1 MPEIRPFARHDRDQ
15 LTDLVNA
22 HIKAIIPGCSIP
34 VATLLSQMERDP
46 GEYIVDPWVIE
57 RETWVAIE
65 ADRLVAAVHLHRYG
79 SDPSVG
85 ASPSSAS
92 MSGRRRPP
100 ISRFHFRHRS
110 RMESTTPG
118 HIWPGWPATPA
129 LRR

>member
-15 LTDLVNA
+15 LADLVNA
-22 HIKAIIPGCSIP
+22 HVKAIIPGCSIP

-65 ADRLVAAVHLHRYG
+65 ADRLVTAVHLHRYG
-79 SDPSVG
+79 SDFT
-85 ASPSSAS
+85 
-92 MSGRRRPP
+92 SGTARVWNPRRLATSGHAGPRRRL
-100 ISRFHFRHRS
+100 
-110 RMESTTPG
+110 
-118 HIWPGWPATPA
+118 

>member
-57 RETWVAIE
+57 RETWGRSKQI
-65 ADRLVAAVHLHRYG
+65 DWWRLFICIATAATRR
-79 SDPSVG
+79 
-85 ASPSSAS
+85 SA
-92 MSGRRRPP
+92 RRRRAP
-100 ISRFHFRHRS
+100 R
-110 RMESTTPG
+110 
-118 HIWPGWPATPA
+118 
-129 LRR
+129 